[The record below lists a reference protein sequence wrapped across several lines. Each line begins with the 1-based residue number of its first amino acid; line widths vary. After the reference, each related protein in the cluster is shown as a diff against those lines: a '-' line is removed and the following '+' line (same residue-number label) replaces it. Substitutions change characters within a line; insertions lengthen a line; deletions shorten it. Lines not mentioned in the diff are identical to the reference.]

1 MCPNYTSSGLTNIG
15 NILPQVW
22 WQSNTPLLKTVT
34 VMVVVVGAQKK
45 DRFHLLRDLWEI
57 MGGRLCPSFLEKKI
71 SVRSSYRVLLSTVP
85 SPKKTQRTKKYN
97 NIGFSSLPLPTLL
110 KDSLMAWHST
120 WSARQCVYIWSDNLQ
135 LLYTS
140 KLEVIWDQTA
150 SDLLMYKLR
159 PPYKYDHWEFASF
172 QARHLGKHL
181 ASLERTTTDSTD
193 RKT

>member
-15 NILPQVW
+15 NILPHVW

-85 SPKKTQRTKKYN
+85 SQKKLKEKKYN

-159 PPYKYDHWEFASF
+159 LPYKYDHWEFASF
-172 QARHLGKHL
+172 GETFGNHLWKEL
-181 ASLERTTTDSTD
+181 PQIAQTENVIDI
-193 RKT
+193 